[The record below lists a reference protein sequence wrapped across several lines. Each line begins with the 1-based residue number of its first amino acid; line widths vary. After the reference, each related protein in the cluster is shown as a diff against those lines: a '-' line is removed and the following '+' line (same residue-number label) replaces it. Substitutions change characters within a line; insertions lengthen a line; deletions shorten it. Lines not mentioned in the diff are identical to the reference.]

1 MKNLTYSSARA
12 VPGDNGKPAGTEEK
26 NVLDTAD
33 IIKHVSTVSSV
44 CTVGRCP
51 GPAWFSGGP

>member
-1 MKNLTYSSARA
+1 MEDGREGESGDKLDSSARA

-44 CTVGRCP
+44 CTG
-51 GPAWFSGGP
+51 FDLL